1 MSSTS
6 AALTKNA
13 LVTGAAKRIGRA
25 IALALASA
33 GYNIGVH
40 YGQSRDDAL
49 ALVGEL
55 EALGVKAD
63 AIQGDL
69 SDVANIAGVIGKAR
83 DALGPIDVL
92 VNNASVFADDRARN
106 LTIDSWQMHMDTNLL
121 APVLL
126 SQAFAA
132 QSDIRPG
139 ASIINMIDQRVLK
152 PSPPFFSYSMSKAG
166 LWHATRTLAQALAPN
181 IRVNAVGPGP
191 TLRSI
196 HQSEKDFEREA
207 RSTLLQKPTSPEEVA
222 AAVIYLLNAPSVTGQ
237 MICVDSGQHLN
248 WKTLDMFDL

>member
-1 MSSTS
+1 M
-6 AALTKNA
+6 TKTA

-25 IALALASA
+25 IAIALAQA

-40 YGQSRDDAL
+40 YGQSRDDAV
-49 ALVGEL
+49 ALVSEL
-55 EALGVKAD
+55 QTLGVRAH
-63 AIQGDL
+63 ALQCDL
-69 SDVANIAGVIGKAR
+69 NDVACVATLIDSAR
-83 DALGPIDVL
+83 AALGPIDVL
-92 VNNASVFADDRARN
+92 VNNASVFADDRART
-106 LTIDSWQMHMDTNLL
+106 LSIESWQMHMDTNLL

-132 QSDIRPG
+132 QGDIREG

-191 TLRSI
+191 TLKSI
-196 HQSEKDFEREA
+196 HQSEADFAREA

-237 MICVDSGQHLN
+237 MICVDSGQHLG
-248 WKTLDMFDL
+248 WRTVDMLDL

>member
-1 MSSTS
+1 
-6 AALTKNA
+6 LTKTA

-25 IALALASA
+25 IALALAKA
-33 GYNIGVH
+33 GYDIGVH

-49 ALVGEL
+49 ALVTEL
-55 EALGVKAD
+55 EALGAKAH

-69 SDVANIAGVIGKAR
+69 SDVANVPGLIGKAR
-83 DALGPIDVL
+83 EALGPLDVL
-92 VNNASVFADDRARN
+92 VNNASVFADDRARS
-106 LTIDSWQMHMDTNLL
+106 LTIESWQMHMDTNLL

-132 QSDIRPG
+132 QEDIRPG

-152 PSPPFFSYSMSKAG
+152 PSPPFFSYRMSKAG

>member
-1 MSSTS
+1 M
-6 AALTKNA
+6 TKLVLQRTA
-13 LVTGAAKRIGRA
+13 LVTGAAKRIGRV
-25 IALALASA
+25 IALALAEA

-49 ALVGEL
+49 ALVTEL
-55 EALGVKAD
+55 EALGVRAH
-63 AIQGDL
+63 AVQGDL
-69 SDVANIAGVIGKAR
+69 SDVANVAGVIGKAR
-83 DALGPIDVL
+83 EALGPLDVL
-92 VNNASVFADDRARN
+92 VNNASVFADDRARS
-106 LTIDSWQMHMDTNLL
+106 LTIESWQTHMDTNLL

-132 QSDIRPG
+132 QADIRPG

>member
-1 MSSTS
+1 M
-6 AALTKNA
+6 TKTA

-25 IALALASA
+25 IAIALARA
-33 GYNIGVH
+33 GYDIGVH
-40 YGQSRDDAL
+40 YGRSREDAL
-49 ALVGEL
+49 SLVSEL
-55 EALGVKAD
+55 EALGVRAH
-63 AIQGDL
+63 ALACDL
-69 SDVANIAGVIGKAR
+69 NDVAGVSGLIDEAR
-83 DALGPIDVL
+83 AVLGPLDVL
-92 VNNASVFADDRARN
+92 VNNASVFADDRART
-106 LTIDSWQMHMDTNLL
+106 LSIESWQMHMDTNLL

-132 QSDIRPG
+132 QADIRSG

-166 LWHATRTLAQALAPN
+166 LWHATRTLAQALAPT

-191 TLRSI
+191 TLKSI
-196 HQSEKDFEREA
+196 HQSEADFAREA

-237 MICVDSGQHLN
+237 MICVDSGQHLG
-248 WKTLDMFDL
+248 WRTVDMLDL

>member
-1 MSSTS
+1 
-6 AALTKNA
+6 LTKTA

-25 IALALASA
+25 IALTLANA
-33 GYNIGVH
+33 GYDIGVH

-49 ALVGEL
+49 ALVTEL
-55 EALGVKAD
+55 EALGVRAR

-69 SDVANIAGVIGKAR
+69 SDVARVPGLIEKTR
-83 DALGPIDVL
+83 EALGPIDVL
-92 VNNASVFADDRARN
+92 VNNASVFADDRARS
-106 LTIDSWQMHMDTNLL
+106 LTLNSWQTHMDTNLL

-132 QSDIRPG
+132 QPDIREN

-152 PSPPFFSYSMSKAG
+152 PSPPFFSYSLSKAG

-181 IRVNAVGPGP
+181 VRVNAVGPGP

-196 HQSEKDFEREA
+196 HQSEADFAREA